1 MLGKLYQFLSMGQG
15 WSLFKSE
22 SNVASALNLS
32 RGIGRGEVVL
42 HLGQVHTSLKEWSQ
56 KKDLI
61 CISVAR
67 KSSSDW
73 ITEAPSLTKADA
85 GPVFNYNKG

>member
-1 MLGKLYQFLSMGQG
+1 MICRDSMLGKLYQFLSVGQG

-32 RGIGRGEVVL
+32 REIGRGEVVL
-42 HLGQVHTSLKEWSQ
+42 HLGQVHTSLKEWGQ
-56 KKDLI
+56 KKDL
-61 CISVAR
+61 

-73 ITEAPSLTKADA
+73 ITEAPPLTKADA